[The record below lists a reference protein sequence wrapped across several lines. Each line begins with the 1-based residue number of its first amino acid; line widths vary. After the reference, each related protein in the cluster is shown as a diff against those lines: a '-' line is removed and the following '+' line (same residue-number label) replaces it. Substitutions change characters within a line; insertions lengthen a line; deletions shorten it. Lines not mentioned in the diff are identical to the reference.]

1 MRIRKHAR
9 KRPPLAGT
17 PFRFLV
23 LRLCL
28 VYLVRQQRDV
38 ACSLDCERACS
49 PVTHAVSGARKKG
62 VPSRELP
69 SGFSHCTFGL
79 VHPVQQQSNAA
90 CSPDCERERSPVT
103 RAVSSVQKKRSPSRE
118 LPSDFSYCACG
129 LVHLVRQQSDV
140 ARSLD
145 CERERSLVTRAVS
158 GDAARK
164 NLTSLG
170 DVLLQRC
177 NILIIDRLCALCTKH
192 TNFSSSAHAART
204 SASLSFRSVTSVK
217 RHDLVPLSL

>member
-1 MRIRKHAR
+1 M
-9 KRPPLAGT
+9 KRDAENKYRNPP
-17 PFRFLV
+17 P
-23 LRLCL
+23 
-28 VYLVRQQRDV
+28 
-38 ACSLDCERACS
+38 
-49 PVTHAVSGARKKG
+49 HAVRDSFFSFRAHKKG
-62 VPSRELP
+62 SPLRELP
-69 SGFSHCTFGL
+69 SGFLYCACGL
-79 VHPVQQQSNAA
+79 VHSVRQQSDVA
-90 CSPDCERERSPVT
+90 CSLDCERERSPVT
-103 RAVSSVQKKRSPSRE
+103 RAVSARTKKGAPSRE
-118 LPSDFSYCACG
+118 LPSGFLYCACG

-140 ARSLD
+140 TCSLD

>member
-1 MRIRKHAR
+1 MLVAGKQDNKGGLPLGSIHLIRQPH
-9 KRPPLAGT
+9 
-17 PFRFLV
+17 
-23 LRLCL
+23 
-28 VYLVRQQRDV
+28 DV
-38 ACSLDCERACS
+38 TCSLDCERAYS
-49 PVTHAVSGARKKG
+49 PVMRGFRRTKKG

-69 SGFSHCTFGL
+69 S
-79 VHPVQQQSNAA
+79 V
-90 CSPDCERERSPVT
+90 
-103 RAVSSVQKKRSPSRE
+103 
-118 LPSDFSYCACG
+118 FSYFACG

-140 ARSLD
+140 TCSLD

>member
-1 MRIRKHAR
+1 MKRDAENKYRNPPPHA
-9 KRPPLAGT
+9 
-17 PFRFLV
+17 
-23 LRLCL
+23 
-28 VYLVRQQRDV
+28 VR
-38 ACSLDCERACS
+38 ERS
-49 PVTHAVSGARKKG
+49 PVTRAVSARTKKG
-62 VPSRELP
+62 APSRELP
-69 SGFSHCTFGL
+69 SGFLYCACGL
-79 VHPVQQQSNAA
+79 VHSVRQQSDVA
-90 CSPDCERERSPVT
+90 CSLDCERERSPVT
-103 RAVSSVQKKRSPSRE
+103 RAVSARTKKGAPSRE
-118 LPSDFSYCACG
+118 LPSGFLYCACG

-140 ARSLD
+140 TCSLD